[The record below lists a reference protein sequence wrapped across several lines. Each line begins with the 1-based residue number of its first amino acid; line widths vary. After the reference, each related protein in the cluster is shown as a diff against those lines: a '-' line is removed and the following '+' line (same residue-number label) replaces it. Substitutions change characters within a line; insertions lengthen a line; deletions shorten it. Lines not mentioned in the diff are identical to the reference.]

1 MSTLTKVPF
10 RSLRAGDYARIL
22 TLVPGRYITALVDV
36 RLVSDPKPA
45 DCCECW
51 VADAV
56 RVDNGKPE
64 FYHRLGFRLVE
75 LIARGAR

>member
-1 MSTLTKVPF
+1 MSALSKVPF
-10 RSLRAGDYARIL
+10 RSLHAGDHARIL
-22 TLVPGRYITALVDV
+22 TLVPGRHFSAPVDV

-56 RVDNGKPE
+56 RVDNGQAE